1 MQYNKIDV
9 LVSVGCGRPEGRKSG
24 IIDNQY
30 LNSWIGTI
38 FFYWLLFSPLSLS
51 FSLLL
56 NWTSPHCFKFQ
67 MVGEKIQQ
75 ELLDICPKPLQPPLD
90 GNAARFHFVIV
101 VSVERNGNVQF
112 PRCSQWHKFAS
123 IRFNSNG
130 VSLIFATQL
139 PPFFTKTNSTW
150 FEWNSI
156 SGFMCFIHLSCV
168 NMLHQNAFLR
178 RAAMASIR
186 SPTALN
192 KVFDNLINLEQ
203 VLAVDLLKLKW
214 IPI

>member
-1 MQYNKIDV
+1 MYWFQ
-9 LVSVGCGRPEGRKSG
+9 SGAEGRKAGSPELS
-24 IIDNQY
+24 IINI
-30 LNSWIGTI
+30 SIAESVRFSFIG
-38 FFYWLLFSPLSLS
+38 FSFLLSLS
-51 FSLLL
+51 LSLLL

-168 NMLHQNAFLR
+168 NILHQNAFFTPGCNGVHSF
-178 RAAMASIR
+178 AYCS
-186 SPTALN
+186 
-192 KVFDNLINLEQ
+192 K
-203 VLAVDLLKLKW
+203 
-214 IPI
+214 